1 MSIKEMT
8 GAAAFAGTSAQKG
21 VELAVDEINQ
31 QHYLGGTTLAVDV
44 EDSQYS
50 AQTAASKATQG
61 IADKKYAAISGPL
74 SSQQAAAIAPVAQK
88 SKMPT
93 IFTQASSD
101 GVLVGDYI
109 YRVTAPQTTFYAAN
123 IGPYLRDKN
132 VKTVSVLYNSGSPTL
147 VELATKVIPDMAR
160 QYGFTIKDTN
170 AVQLSTQDFTT
181 PAAQMAGGKPD
192 AAIVLLIG
200 AQNPAMVTQLRQSG
214 YTGPIVGNQSAS
226 GNNMAPAGQAGVG
239 MAWATDF
246 NVADS
251 SPETQNFVSRYRQ
264 KFGEDPMNYAAESYD
279 SIWMLARALK
289 QGNSA
294 DRQELQKAL
303 DAVAGTGFD
312 GAEGKLKFT
321 NRDLRLPG
329 LLVQWDGKK
338 EALLSKAA
346 G

>member
-1 MSIKEMT
+1 MT

-21 VELAVDEINQ
+21 VELAIDEINQ
-31 QHYLGGTTLAVDV
+31 QHYLGNTTIQVDV
-44 EDSQYS
+44 EDSVYS
-50 AQTAASKATQG
+50 ARTAASKATQG

-101 GVLVGDYI
+101 GVLVGDYVF
-109 YRVTAPQTTFYAAN
+109 RVTAPQTTFYAAN
-123 IGPYLRDKN
+123 VGPYLQQKN

-147 VELATKVIPDMAR
+147 GELATKVIPEMAAR
-160 QYGFTIKDTN
+160 YGFTVKDTN

-181 PAAQMAGGKPD
+181 PAAQMAGAKPD

-226 GNNMAPAGQAGVG
+226 GNNMASAGQSGVG
-239 MAWATDF
+239 MVWATDF
-246 NVADS
+246 NVADQ
-251 SPETQNFVSRYRQ
+251 SPATQNFVARYRQ

-294 DRQELQKAL
+294 DRQALQKAL

-312 GAEGKLKFT
+312 GAEGKLTFT

-329 LLVQWDGKK
+329 LLVQWDGQK
-338 EALLSKAA
+338 EALLNKA